1 MEKSKFLK
9 FIIVIL
15 VFFLFSYFVAKNF
28 NNIDFTDKIVF
39 IPINGVIVSENS
51 AGVFNENNINSNEII
66 NYLNRANEDNTIKAI
81 ILEIN
86 SPGGTVIA
94 SKEVADKVKEL
105 NKPVVAWIREVGAS
119 GAYWVA
125 SASDAIVADPLSITG
140 SIGVIGSYLEFE
152 GLMEK
157 YGVKYERLVTGKYK
171 DTGSAYKSLTE
182 EERKI
187 LQGKL
192 DLIHK
197 AFSDDVSKNRKID
210 LSEYSNG
217 EFFLGV
223 EAKEIGLI
231 DYLGVSKELANIEK
245 AKIVTFKQK
254 KGFLSSLDKYL
265 SKYSYIF
272 GLGISNGFLIR
283 DKFEINA

>member
-125 SASDAIVADPLSITG
+125 SASDAIVADPLSI
-140 SIGVIGSYLEFE
+140 
-152 GLMEK
+152 
-157 YGVKYERLVTGKYK
+157 
-171 DTGSAYKSLTE
+171 
-182 EERKI
+182 
-187 LQGKL
+187 
-192 DLIHK
+192 
-197 AFSDDVSKNRKID
+197 
-210 LSEYSNG
+210 
-217 EFFLGV
+217 
-223 EAKEIGLI
+223 
-231 DYLGVSKELANIEK
+231 
-245 AKIVTFKQK
+245 
-254 KGFLSSLDKYL
+254 
-265 SKYSYIF
+265 
-272 GLGISNGFLIR
+272 
-283 DKFEINA
+283 

>member
-1 MEKSKFLK
+1 
-9 FIIVIL
+9 
-15 VFFLFSYFVAKNF
+15 
-28 NNIDFTDKIVF
+28 
-39 IPINGVIVSENS
+39 
-51 AGVFNENNINSNEII
+51 
-66 NYLNRANEDNTIKAI
+66 
-81 ILEIN
+81 
-86 SPGGTVIA
+86 
-94 SKEVADKVKEL
+94 
-105 NKPVVAWIREVGAS
+105 
-119 GAYWVA
+119 
-125 SASDAIVADPLSITG
+125 
-140 SIGVIGSYLEFE
+140 
-152 GLMEK
+152 MEK

-231 DYLGVSKELANIEK
+231 DYLGGKDLAINVSKELANIEK